1 MILIK
6 HFPGQTSRK
15 HINPRILLRLHP
27 LNGHRSEIRSDND
40 FRPEISVPSDNQ
52 SSDGISE
59 IGDLEEIY
67 RNTADH
73 PRLHENIIENRRSS
87 MLSLPRLRRLELKLF
102 GYAYIGHRRQPGWK
116 GPLPFYAFK
125 CGVHGL
131 VEDYP
136 HGYNKRL
143 DCPLCIREDE
153 LIRVFDEREG

>member
-6 HFPGQTSRK
+6 HFPAQTPRK
-15 HINPRILLRLHP
+15 HLNPRFVLLLPP
-27 LNGHRSEIRSDND
+27 LNGHRSAIRPGHD
-40 FRPEISVPSDNQ
+40 FRTEISVPSGSQ
-52 SSDGISE
+52 SSGGIRE
-59 IGDLEEIY
+59 IGDLEDIDG
-67 RNTADH
+67 NITDN
-73 PRLHENIIENRRSS
+73 PRLHESVIDHRSGS
-87 MLSLPRLRRLELKLF
+87 ESTLPLLRRLQLKLI

-116 GPLPFYAFK
+116 GPLPFYAFS

-143 DCPLCIREDE
+143 DCPLCLREDE